1 MRSEDDLA
9 LSIASCD
16 LLLCAGVGVYPAHVN
31 WVLDIT
37 IAYPEGKPLDLGAI
51 VTGYRKPCKTFLFYR
66 LFPCREVRTHIC
78 LALVNKM
85 KAVIL

>member
-1 MRSEDDLA
+1 MTLFPYFTFVSY
-9 LSIASCD
+9 CP
-16 LLLCAGVGVYPAHVN
+16 LLIYTGITYPAHVN

-66 LFPCREVRTHIC
+66 LFPCREVRIHVF
-78 LALVNKM
+78 L
-85 KAVIL
+85 

>member
-1 MRSEDDLA
+1 VSDLA
-9 LSIASCD
+9 LSFAACVV

-51 VTGYRKPCKTFLFYR
+51 VTGYSEPCKTFLFYR
-66 LFPCREVRTHIC
+66 LFPCKEVRIHFYGT
-78 LALVNKM
+78 LVNKM